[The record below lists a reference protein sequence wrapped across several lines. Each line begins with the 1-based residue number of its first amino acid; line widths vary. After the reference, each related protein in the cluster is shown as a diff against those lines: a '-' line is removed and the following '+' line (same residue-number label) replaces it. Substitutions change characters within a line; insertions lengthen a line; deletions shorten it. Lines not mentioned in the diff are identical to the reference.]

1 MATNSLTATLRL
13 QLIDAVSGGAKGIEA
28 SLGKLDGRIRSVGAG
43 GTPGIKKLVSEL
55 DNLKRRGNAFDV
67 FANAQGRLSAARN
80 AFRNAQTDV
89 KNLATSI
96 GNMGSATPKMKSAL
110 ASARDIVRQAAG
122 SFRQEADAAKAA
134 KTALEQ
140 FGKIPAGNIART
152 QAAIRKAID
161 ETTKKLK
168 QQHDQVQ
175 RPSGRSRMQNIGG
188 ALAGS
193 GIVYGGQRGIRM
205 SVANA
210 LEFDQ
215 AQNYQR
221 AIGKYSAAEQKPM
234 TEQAF
239 RIGGATRFT
248 NADIVNAQ
256 NKIVQ
261 AGIRDPNVVM
271 GMIESITDYGLA
283 MSTTMDDAAETV
295 RSALM
300 VTGKDVRNPKTIGKD
315 AKDMVNRLVKM
326 AKNSGMGD
334 EDVRNLLTYSGGP
347 MSNVGVKDSTYDAL
361 AMTLRQGGYKGD
373 VSGVALRSMAAHM
386 ISPTNKGRAALASSG
401 INYDDYVN
409 QGKGIRNVDNLSG
422 KMRLDFG
429 KSIPDDMKTEL
440 EAALANQTFTNDAG
454 QEQSILTD
462 KGQFTAAVV
471 DIVKSLFT
479 DGKGKVKTADSNKLA
494 KKVGEFYDFSAESVN
509 TDKLINDI
517 IAAKLNQAV
526 LNAAFTDKH
535 GGKIGSIDPSLY
547 GQNKTAMENIDPN
560 TASEMS
566 GVINSGLP
574 GAWNQLTG
582 SFETLL
588 TKVGRSMENILIPAF
603 EKTADVLNAISN
615 LPAPILELGAA
626 ATAAAIALGT
636 ISTAR
641 SITGL
646 LGGAA
651 GGAAAGTA
659 AAGGG
664 ILSGAVSAG
673 GAALSSPA
681 GMAILGGAVSLAALA
696 LAFPAEK
703 VRGRPGQYGQRMY
716 PPKTQG
722 GQGDVAILPGIQ
734 GDTGALD
741 TLKAKAAET
750 GAAMKESLN
759 ISAAPYVDPS
769 SIDSILAKARAAG
782 QAIASLGG
790 ASYPQRTKGGHSD
803 ARPMPSGG
811 GIRPSAI
818 MGHRAKGGPA
828 IAGRTYILGEEGPEP
843 VTFGSTAHVSRANT
857 ITNRSGDSFVF
868 NVTGSNPHEIANQ
881 ISRML
886 ERKFGRSSQLSL
898 DGRAI
903 A

>member
-80 AFRNAQTDV
+80 AFRNAQADV
-89 KNLATSI
+89 KNLAASI

-221 AIGKYSAAEQKPM
+221 AVGKYSAAEQKPM

-239 RIGGATRFT
+239 RIGRATRFT

-295 RSALM
+295 RSAMM
-300 VTGKDVRNPKTIGKD
+300 VTGKDIRNPKTIGKD

-326 AKNSGMGD
+326 AKNSGMSD
-334 EDVRNLLTYSGGP
+334 EDVRNLLSYSGGP

-373 VSGVALRSMAAHM
+373 VSGVALRSMAAHLV
-386 ISPTNKGRAALASSG
+386 SPTNKGRAALASSG
-401 INYDDYVN
+401 INYDDYVV
-409 QGKGIRNVDNLSG
+409 QGKGIRSVDNLSG

-471 DIVKSLFT
+471 EVVKSLFA
-479 DGKGKVKTADSNKLA
+479 DKNGKVKAADSNKLA
-494 KKVGEFYDFSAESVN
+494 KKVGEFYDFSADSVN

-517 IAAKLNQAV
+517 IAARLSQPV
-526 LNAAFTDKH
+526 LNAVFTDKH
-535 GGKIGSIDPSLY
+535 GGKIGAVDSGLY
-547 GQNKTAMENIDPN
+547 GQNKSGMENIDPN

-566 GVINSGLP
+566 AIINSGLP

-603 EKTADVLNAISN
+603 QKTADVLNAISN

-626 ATAAAIALGT
+626 AAAAAVALGA

-646 LGGAA
+646 LGGA
-651 GGAAAGTA
+651 AAAGTA

-681 GMAILGGAVSLAALA
+681 GMAILGGTASLAALA

-734 GDTGALD
+734 GDAGALD

-782 QAIASLGG
+782 QAIAALGG
-790 ASYPQRTKGGHSD
+790 ASYLQRTKSGHSD

-857 ITNRSGDSFVF
+857 ITNRSGDLFVF